1 MSLPSPIRTVTVGPG
16 ITPDLLTFIANFH
29 HHEALAGFQPRLIYR
44 RWGIAPRPENK
55 RFYYSAVYLERQ
67 SSIAQLLLH
76 FLRCRFEVYP
86 FHFWH
91 YT

>member
-1 MSLPSPIRTVTVGPG
+1 MSLPSPIRTLTVGPG
-16 ITPDLLTFIANFH
+16 ITPDLLSFCTVAK
-29 HHEALAGFQPRLIYR
+29 ALAGFQQKLIYR